1 MDINKIFGLFGKNDP
16 DRNYP
21 EPSDEEIEG
30 VLGFEEFRTTP
41 TYQLKMFQ
49 KIILNHLSFQKRLVN
64 MFKNSDP
71 ELGDFDDLEEAGEHM
86 AFYRGWEYIKLVDLE
101 KEIWQDCIKIQSPGL
116 LEESLNMSIKFFES
130 IEEYEKCAF
139 LTEIQKFFKDNL
151 ET

>member
-21 EPSDEEIEG
+21 EPSEEDVEG
-30 VLGFEEFRTTP
+30 MIGFDEFRTTP

-49 KIILNHLSFQKRLVN
+49 KIIINHLTFQKKLVK

-71 ELGDFDDLEEAGEHM
+71 ELGEFGDLEEAGEHM
-86 AFYRGWEYIKLVDLE
+86 AFYRGWDYIKSVDLG
-101 KEIWQDCIKIQSPGL
+101 KEIWQDSVRIQ
-116 LEESLNMSIKFFES
+116 LEDNFNEALDMSIKFFES

-139 LTEIQKFFKDNL
+139 LTKIQKFFKDSL
-151 ET
+151 EA

>member
-21 EPSDEEIEG
+21 EPSEEDVEG
-30 VLGFEEFRTTP
+30 MIGFDEFRTTP

-49 KIILNHLSFQKRLVN
+49 KIIINHLTFQKKLVK

-71 ELGDFDDLEEAGEHM
+71 ELGEFGDLEEAGEHM
-86 AFYRGWEYIKLVDLE
+86 AFYRGWDYIKSVDLE
-101 KEIWQDCIKIQSPGL
+101 KEVWKDSVRIQ
-116 LEESLNMSIKFFES
+116 LEDNFNEALDMSIKFFES

-139 LTEIQKFFKDNL
+139 LIKIQKFFKSNL
-151 ET
+151 EA

>member
-86 AFYRGWEYIKLVDLE
+86 AFYRGWEYIRLVDLE

>member
-86 AFYRGWEYIKLVDLE
+86 AFYRGWEYIRLVDLE

-139 LTEIQKFFKDNL
+139 LTEIQKYFKDNL

>member
-21 EPSDEEIEG
+21 EPTEEEVEG
-30 VLGFEEFRTTP
+30 MVGFEEFRTTP

-49 KIILNHLSFQKRLVN
+49 KIITNHLTFQKKLVD

-86 AFYRGWEYIKLVDLE
+86 AFYRGWDYIRTADLD
-101 KEIWQDCIKIQSPGL
+101 KEIWQDSIKLQ
-116 LEESLNMSIKFFES
+116 LEDQFKESLEMSIKFFES

-139 LTEIQKFFKDNL
+139 LTKIQKFFKDNL
-151 ET
+151 EV